1 MILLNELIKKDPR
14 FPLDAY
20 WLINDGL
27 QYTYRLTGKKEHI
40 TAHEL
45 LEGIRQ
51 LMLKRYG
58 QMAKTVLNSWRIY
71 TTDDIGQVVFNL
83 VNAGL
88 MVKRENET
96 LQDFHAVYEFEEAFV
111 EEYSIN
117 RYPGGQANTETDTPP
132 DH

>member
-1 MILLNELIKKDPR
+1 MILLSELIKKDPR

-20 WLINDGL
+20 LLINDGL
-27 QYTYRLTGKKEHI
+27 QYAYKITGRKDHI

-58 QMAKTVLNSWRIY
+58 QMAKMVLNSWGIY
-71 TTDDIGQVVFNL
+71 TTDDIGQIVFNL

-88 MVKRENET
+88 MVKRGNER
-96 LQDFHAVYEFEEAFV
+96 LEDFHGVYEFEQAFV
-111 EEYSIN
+111 DGYVI
-117 RYPGGQANTETDTPP
+117 TD
-132 DH
+132 